1 MLSHNIVGQNSP
13 LCMIIKL
20 KNVKVQQNN
29 VVQQIE
35 VVLELEKIEKKKARE
50 REKREYI
57 SMSEIYI
64 IY

>member
-1 MLSHNIVGQNSP
+1 
-13 LCMIIKL
+13 MIIKL

-35 VVLELEKIEKKKARE
+35 VLLELEKIEKKKARE